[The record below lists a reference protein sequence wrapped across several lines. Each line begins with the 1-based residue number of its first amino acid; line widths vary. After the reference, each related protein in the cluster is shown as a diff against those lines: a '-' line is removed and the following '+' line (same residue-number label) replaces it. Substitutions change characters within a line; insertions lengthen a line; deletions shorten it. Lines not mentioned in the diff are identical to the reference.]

1 MNFWFSA
8 DKTRLEYDKQLQK
21 LSEHLME
28 LQDQVQ
34 QTKKAEKNKTCSRNL
49 STGSKNG
56 EKAACSNN
64 QIDIEVR
71 KSSVLI

>member
-1 MNFWFSA
+1 
-8 DKTRLEYDKQLQK
+8 
-21 LSEHLME
+21 ME

-49 STGSKNG
+49 SAGGKNG

-64 QIDIEVR
+64 QINSEVR
-71 KSSVLI
+71 KNSALIYFI